1 MIKDRVKVD
10 TYTTGTG
17 TLSIDFVY
25 PGFQG
30 FSALGSGNIQTY
42 YTVTSGG
49 SNDWETGVGT
59 YSSSLITLSRDT
71 VLESST
77 GGKISLVGV
86 SVLFISY
93 PATKS
98 FLKI

>member
-10 TYTTGTG
+10 TYTAGTG

-30 FSALGSGNIQTY
+30 FSSLGSGNIKTF
-42 YTVTSGG
+42 YTVTSGS

-59 YSSSLITLSRDT
+59 YN
-71 VLESST
+71 
-77 GGKISLVGV
+77 
-86 SVLFISY
+86 SY
-93 PATKS
+93 
-98 FLKI
+98 